1 MKNYLFTSLL
11 VVLLVF
17 TACNKNLQTPTNS
30 KTMAPATTA
39 STTKSSMDAKVSTK
53 NSTPLIDRATFFG
66 NPVISGGQLSPDGN
80 YVTFMKEHEGI
91 MNVWVKGFAEDFDQA
106 RLLTDSD
113 SPIPGYFWTDDS
125 KYVLFINDTGGDENF
140 NVFAV
145 DPTEATAA
153 MAPKAKNLTPMKD
166 VTAQIYMVSEKDPD
180 LMMIGI
186 NDRDKAWHDL
196 YSLKISTGKLTKLF
210 ENTNRYGGYE
220 FDWDEKMRIAY
231 RTDEDGSNQIMRVD
245 GEGDFK
251 EIYKTNLQ
259 ESAYL
264 TGWTPDNKEAYMV
277 TNKGDINFSTLY
289 KMNPETG
296 KMTLVES
303 DPKGIVD
310 FGSLWINNNTRE
322 IISTSY
328 TYDKRVRYFKDKKWE
343 DIYKKLKA
351 HFPGKE
357 VGFSSFTKDYS
368 KMLVSVSGDKYA
380 SEVYFYDPMTDKP
393 ILQYTPRPDLKK
405 IEDNLSNMKPIS
417 YPSSDGMTIPAYL
430 SIPKGSSGKNMP
442 TVILVHGG
450 PKGPRDR
457 WGYRSTVQFLN
468 NRGYVVLQPNFRA
481 SGGYGKEF
489 LNAGDK
495 QWGKLM
501 QDDVTWGKKY
511 LVQQGITDPAK
522 VAIMGGSYGG
532 YATLAGLAFTPEEY
546 ACGVDIVGPSN
557 LFTLLE
563 SLPPYWEAGRKW
575 LYEMVGDPD
584 TEEGQKLL
592 KEASPLFSADKITKP
607 LLIIQGA
614 NDPRVK
620 KAEADQI
627 AIALRDKGHPVEY
640 LLAMDE
646 GHGFR
651 KPLNRMAMNASIE
664 KFLAKHLGGR
674 AQDDMPADVAET
686 LKNITVDINSV
697 VLKKEDT
704 SVAISELPEIMH
716 SWKAE
721 QSDWDLTLEIQG
733 QKIPM
738 TTKRTISQE
747 GGNWVVS
754 EVSNSMMG
762 EIKDKVTYD
771 KDFNA
776 VSRVSEQAGQSMTT
790 TYDGSKAMVNMM
802 GKDMPLECEG
812 KMVCDGAGFDI
823 LLGNMGL
830 KKGDK
835 MTYHI
840 VDVQTMKAKK
850 VTAEHKGT
858 ATYMDKPH
866 QQITVT
872 GSENENDV
880 TSYYYN
886 DKNEAVKIEAVMPAM
901 GNAKMTIVRK

>member
-1 MKNYLFTSLL
+1 MKNYLSITLMAGLMALMLS
-11 VVLLVF
+11 
-17 TACNKNLQTPTNS
+17 ACNKNLQVPTSAAKDTMTP
-30 KTMAPATTA
+30 KTTTA
-39 STTKSSMDAKVSTK
+39 VAKTDTEQ
-53 NSTPLIDRATFFG
+53 STPLIDRATFFG

-80 YVTFMKEHEGI
+80 YVTFMREHDGI
-91 MNVWVKGFAEDFDQA
+91 MNVWVKGFDEDFSQA

-125 KYVLFINDTGGDENF
+125 KYVLFVNDTGGDENF

-145 DPTEATAA
+145 NPSEAKAT
-153 MAPKAKNLTPMKD
+153 MAPKAKNLTPMED
-166 VTAQIYMVSEKDPD
+166 VRAQIYMVSEKDPD
-180 LMMIGI
+180 MMMIGI

-196 YSLKISTGKLTKLF
+196 YSLKISTGELTKVF
-210 ENTNRYGGYE
+210 ENTNRYGGYD

-231 RTDEDGSNQIMRVD
+231 RTDEDGNNQIMRVEDD
-245 GEGDFK
+245 GSFK
-251 EIYKTNLQ
+251 EIYKTNLE

-264 TGWTPDNKEAYMV
+264 TGWTPDNKEAYLV

-289 KMNPETG
+289 RMNPTTG
-296 KMTLVES
+296 EMTLMES
-303 DPKGIVD
+303 DPKGIAD
-310 FGSLWINNNTRE
+310 FGGLWVNNKTRE

-343 DIYKKLKA
+343 GIYNKLKA

-380 SEVYFYDPMTDKP
+380 TEVYFYDPMTDNP
-393 ILQYTPRPDLKK
+393 ILQYTPRPDLKE
-405 IEDNLSNMKPIS
+405 IEENLSTMQPVS
-417 YPSSDGMTIPAYL
+417 YPSSDGLSIPAYL

-442 TVILVHGG
+442 AVILVHGG

-511 LVQQGITDPAK
+511 LVKQGIADPDRIG
-522 VAIMGGSYGG
+522 IMGGSYGG

-563 SLPPYWEAGRKW
+563 SIPAYWESGRKW
-575 LYEMVGDPD
+575 LYGMVGDPE

-592 KEASPLFSADKITKP
+592 KEASPLFSADKISKP

-651 KPLNRMAMNASIE
+651 KPLNRMAMNASVE
-664 KFLAKHLGGR
+664 AFLAKHLGGR
-674 AQDDMPADVAET
+674 AQTDMPDDVAET
-686 LKNITVDINSV
+686 LQNITVDINSV
-697 VLKKEDT
+697 THKVEDN
-704 SVAISELPEIMH
+704 SALISELPKVMH
-716 SWKAE
+716 TWKKE
-721 QSDWDLTLEIQG
+721 DSDWDLTLEMQG

-738 TTKRTISQE
+738 TTTRTITQD
-747 GGNWVVS
+747 GANWVISDVS
-754 EVSNSMMG
+754 SGAMG
-762 EIKDKVTYD
+762 EIKDKVVYD
-771 KDFNA
+771 KDFN
-776 VSRVSEQAGQSMTT
+776 VISRESQQQGQTMKMKYEGNKAIINAMGQEMNIESE
-790 TYDGSKAMVNMM
+790 
-802 GKDMPLECEG
+802 DMI
-812 KMVCDGAGFDI
+812 VCDGAGFDI
-823 LLGNMGL
+823 ILGNLGM
-830 KKGDK
+830 KEGDK
-835 MTYHI
+835 MAYNI
-840 VDVQTMKAKK
+840 ADMMTMKPKK

-858 ATYMDKPH
+858 VTYMDKPH

-872 GSENENDV
+872 GAENENDV
-880 TSYYYN
+880 TTYYYN
-886 DKNEAVKIEAVMPAM
+886 DKNEAVKIEVVMPAM
-901 GNAKMTIVRK
+901 GNAKMTILRK